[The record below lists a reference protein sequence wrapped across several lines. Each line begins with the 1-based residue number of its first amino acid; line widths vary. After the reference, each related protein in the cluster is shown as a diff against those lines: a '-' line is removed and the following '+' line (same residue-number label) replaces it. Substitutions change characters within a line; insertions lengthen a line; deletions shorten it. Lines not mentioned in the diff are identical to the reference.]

1 MISPHPLVPKVT
13 KGPTAIIVHS
23 GAQKPLESFKP
34 RDFHIR
40 VLVAQVMKELRTHS
54 GTEKQ
59 PREAPQQEVA
69 PSFEL
74 KGKMEGDVI
83 RAQAT

>member
-1 MISPHPLVPKVT
+1 VISPHPLVPKVT
-13 KGPTAIIVHS
+13 KGPSAIIVHS
-23 GAQKPLESFKP
+23 GAEKPLESFKP

-40 VLVAQVMKELRTHS
+40 ELVAQVMKELRIHS

-74 KGKMEGDVI
+74 KRKMEGDVI